1 MTKIKEENCEL
12 ELVFFFFLKFICLA
26 TIFKILIFFSM
37 YEYDYTF
44 FHYKKIKKK
53 KRRNGYT
60 FKNLN

>member
-1 MTKIKEENCEL
+1 MTNIKEENCEL

-26 TIFKILIFFSM
+26 TIFKILIFFSL

-53 KRRNGYT
+53 KKKKWLY
-60 FKNLN
+60 F